1 MAHHFIIA
9 SNQPPPSRPDIQTAA
24 TLHNVA
30 CSPTHSPLD
39 SSSIH
44 SHTHEDCTSPHRFQQ
59 STHLTSQLSPASHIA
74 PRTTGLKHPLTHSC
88 ETPTRRTKNL
98 TSVSTYIPP
107 QHVTYSPTVDVTLFD
122 LDLPSTVDATILPN
136 AASAIIDAYRTG
148 RNVLPPGDTTVIDI
162 INTLERATDQA
173 IRRARTRVP
182 RYTPYT
188 SRPCTDEPAKRHSIN
203 RPHNT
208 RRAIDAYI
216 RRNRRF
222 DSDIT

>member
-88 ETPTRRTKNL
+88 CETPTRRTKNL
-98 TSVSTYIPP
+98 TSVNTYIPP

-136 AASAIIDAYRTG
+136 AASDC
-148 RNVLPPGDTTVIDI
+148 N
-162 INTLERATDQA
+162 
-173 IRRARTRVP
+173 
-182 RYTPYT
+182 
-188 SRPCTDEPAKRHSIN
+188 H
-203 RPHNT
+203 
-208 RRAIDAYI
+208 
-216 RRNRRF
+216 
-222 DSDIT
+222 